1 MLFPYLSS
9 VCRCTILRIVAMVL
23 GIAMEE
29 LQPGGLLIS
38 MVLLTNLVPPLHSMG
53 LMHAAGAR
61 YLASQ
66 RTPYLYID
74 TSPLPASFRICLPSS
89 PSSWC
94 ILYGLERLATLTTI
108 LQDIFTGLPNH
119 DQKGEGRNSPM
130 AKSICPP
137 QRGPHP
143 STRPSPRSLRT
154 RFRPSPKA
162 MY

>member
-74 TSPLPASFRICLPSS
+74 TSPSASFIPHLPPFKPIVVVYSIWIGKTRHSYYYLARHVHGPAESRSKGGGKKLTYGKEYLPSS
-89 PSSWC
+89 KRAASQYS
-94 ILYGLERLATLTTI
+94 A
-108 LQDIFTGLPNH
+108 FTSFPAN
-119 DQKGEGRNSPM
+119 KV
-130 AKSICPP
+130 PP
-137 QRGPHP
+137 IP
-143 STRPSPRSLRT
+143 
-154 RFRPSPKA
+154 
-162 MY
+162 